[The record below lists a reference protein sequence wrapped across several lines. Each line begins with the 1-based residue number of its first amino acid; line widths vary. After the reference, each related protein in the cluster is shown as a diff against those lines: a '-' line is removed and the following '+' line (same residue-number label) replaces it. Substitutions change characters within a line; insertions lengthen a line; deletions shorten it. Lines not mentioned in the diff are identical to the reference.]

1 MPPNKR
7 SLGWFKPYTVV
18 QKVWKFIV
26 SAAYP
31 ICLIRLELHTKNF
44 ENPCMLK
51 GGNSGGPFLLLWLLI
66 EALRKKSFCLKIL
79 LAILQLMWILDIFIH
94 KGPNFQKNTF
104 GSILYPHRVLHMR
117 FKYILCLSRLNNAL
131 LQESFC
137 LKILL
142 AMPHFIWILDIII
155 QKGPNFQKSMFGSI
169 LYPYRVL
176 HMVLKYILCLS
187 RLNNAL
193 LQTSFCLKILLAM
206 PHLIWILDIIM
217 QKGPNFQKNMLGST
231 LYPHRA
237 LQIHFVTNTTK

>member
-1 MPPNKR
+1 
-7 SLGWFKPYTVV
+7 
-18 QKVWKFIV
+18 
-26 SAAYP
+26 
-31 ICLIRLELHTKNF
+31 
-44 ENPCMLK
+44 
-51 GGNSGGPFLLLWLLI
+51 
-66 EALRKKSFCLKIL
+66 
-79 LAILQLMWILDIFIH
+79 MWILDFFIH

-104 GSILYPHRVLHMR
+104 GLILYPNRVLHMG
-117 FKYILCLSRLNNAL
+117 FNYILCLWRLNNAL
-131 LQESFC
+131 LQERFC

-169 LYPYRVL
+169 LYPHRVL
-176 HMVLKYILCLS
+176 HMVLKYILWLL

>member
-1 MPPNKR
+1 
-7 SLGWFKPYTVV
+7 
-18 QKVWKFIV
+18 
-26 SAAYP
+26 
-31 ICLIRLELHTKNF
+31 
-44 ENPCMLK
+44 MLK

-94 KGPNFQKNTF
+94 KGPNFQKNMF

-187 RLNNAL
+187 QLNNAL

-217 QKGPNFQKNMLGST
+217 QKGPNFQK
-231 LYPHRA
+231 
-237 LQIHFVTNTTK
+237 IC

>member
-1 MPPNKR
+1 MV
-7 SLGWFKPYTVV
+7 FTDC
-18 QKVWKFIV
+18 
-26 SAAYP
+26 P

-94 KGPNFQKNTF
+94 KGPNFQKNMF

-155 QKGPNFQKSMFGSI
+155 QKGPNFQNYVWFNIVPLQGPTHGVKVHFMSI
-169 LYPYRVL
+169 AT
-176 HMVLKYILCLS
+176 KYCS
-187 RLNNAL
+187 
-193 LQTSFCLKILLAM
+193 
-206 PHLIWILDIIM
+206 
-217 QKGPNFQKNMLGST
+217 ST
-231 LYPHRA
+231 DKFWL
-237 LQIHFVTNTTK
+237 